1 MELSYFL
8 IICTVI
14 IVIFTACAYLYN
26 YILTAS
32 ATFYRSPVQEDETAI
47 RNHLIDKDTINILV
61 IDGGGIRGLIPL
73 YVIKHLEKALGQPV
87 DELFDVF
94 SGVSTGAVIVT
105 GLNVRS
111 SHLAKNYANVD
122 SKTDLLINLYK
133 SKSNYLFSTPWYH
146 KLLTASGLFSPKYL
160 GRRLHKV
167 MEKHYTPE
175 LNFTDLKNYVIIPS
189 LSVNTGELHLFK
201 NRGGDTS
208 ELPTNSLY
216 QLVTAAVSGVSLFP
230 PVGFMADS
238 KEVGHKYFADAGIS
252 ANNPASVA
260 LLDIIKEF
268 PHKNYYVLILGSGT
282 SPLNSSQ
289 VKYKDLKNWGI
300 LQWARDA
307 ISSVQRSMDEQQLH
321 ALEIASLLSNNVKI
335 KYDYLNVEVTEPHVG
350 LFEYDNIDSL
360 KIHSDRLIKNNKQKI
375 QQVIDQLATA
385 NG

>member
-1 MELSYFL
+1 MELGYIL
-8 IICTVI
+8 VICTVI
-14 IVIFTACAYLYN
+14 IVIFTVCAYLYN

-32 ATFYRSPVQEDETAI
+32 ATFYHSPVGDNENTI
-47 RNHLIDKDTINILV
+47 RSHLRDKDTINILV
-61 IDGGGIRGLIPL
+61 VDGGGIRGLIPL
-73 YVIKHLEKALGQPV
+73 YVIKHLEEALGQPV

-111 SHLAKNYANVD
+111 SHLARNYADID
-122 SKTDLLINLYK
+122 SKTDLLIDLYK
-133 SKSNYLFSTPWYH
+133 AKSNYLFSTPWYH
-146 KLLTASGLFSPKYL
+146 KLLTGSGLFSPKYL

-167 MEKHYTPE
+167 LEKHYTPE

-201 NRGGDTS
+201 NRGEDTS
-208 ELPTNSLY
+208 ALPTNSLY

-238 KEVGHKYFADAGIS
+238 NEIDHKYFADAGIS

-268 PHKNYYVLILGSGT
+268 PHKNYYILILGSGT
-282 SPLNSSQ
+282 SPLTSSK
-289 VKYKDLKNWGI
+289 VKYKELKNWGI
-300 LQWARDA
+300 IQWTRDA
-307 ISSVQRSMDEQQLH
+307 ISSVQRSMDEQQIH
-321 ALEIASLLSNNVKI
+321 ALEIAKLLSDNVKV
-335 KYDYLNVEVTEPHVG
+335 KYNYLNVEVTEPHVG
-350 LFEYDNIDSL
+350 LFDYDNIDSL
-360 KIHSDRLIKNNKQKI
+360 KIHSDRLIKNNGETI